1 MLYTYCWFQKL
12 CHIQRIP
19 GKVSQ
24 DISGDEASLEREL
37 GLPFPLSLSLFS
49 LHENWLSAL
58 LPPDGTSWLSRLS
71 GPGRVASG
79 SELGYPGSDPGSS
92 TNRLCDLDQER
103 NLRVP
108 QFPHLSTVVNVIDL
122 NRIVLSRS
130 TLCDPMDCSP
140 PGSPVHGD
148 SPSKNTGVGC
158 HALLQIFP
166 TPGSNLGLL
175 HCRPI
180 LYRLSYQGSL
190 AFKGEYYVS
199 FNYYLW
205 FLGKKIS
212 PAV

>member
-1 MLYTYCWFQKL
+1 M
-12 CHIQRIP
+12 
-19 GKVSQ
+19 SQ

-37 GLPFPLSLSLFS
+37 GLHFSLSLSLFS
-49 LHENWLSAL
+49 LHENWLSVL
-58 LPPDGTSWLSRLS
+58 LPPDGRSWLSRLS
-71 GPGRVASG
+71 GPGRVGSG
-79 SELGYPGSDPGSS
+79 SELGYPGSDPDSS

-130 TLCDPMDCSP
+130 IVSDCSP
-140 PGSPVHGD
+140 PGSSVHGD

-158 HALLQIFP
+158 HALLQILP

-199 FNYYLW
+199 FNYYL
-205 FLGKKIS
+205 
-212 PAV
+212 